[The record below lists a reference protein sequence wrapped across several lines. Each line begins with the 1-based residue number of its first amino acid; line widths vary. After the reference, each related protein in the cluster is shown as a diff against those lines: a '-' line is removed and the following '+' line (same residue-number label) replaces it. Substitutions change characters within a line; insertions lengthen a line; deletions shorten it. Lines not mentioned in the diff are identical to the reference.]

1 MMASITQRQ
10 LSQLALLL
18 HARKTVGLAGAVL
31 QDARIHWLPKALYLV
46 SVITLLLAVLFPE
59 TLADVIA
66 LITGP
71 FGFLFDGVSL
81 PVDFTLDWVAFAVAT
96 YNLLRI
102 FPSEIVGEHYDRLF
116 RSSRRTA

>member
-1 MMASITQRQ
+1 MMGTITQHR
-10 LSQLALLL
+10 LSQIALLL
-18 HARKTVGLAGAVL
+18 HARKTVGLAAAVL
-31 QDARIHWLPKALYLV
+31 QDARVHWLPKVLYLV
-46 SVITLLLAVLFPE
+46 SVVTLLLAVLFPE

-66 LITGP
+66 MITGP

-81 PVDFTLDWVAFAVAT
+81 PIDFSLDWVAFAVAT

-116 RSSRRTA
+116 RSNRAA